1 MFKFRTKELS
11 ALEKL
16 WEQDGI
22 NFAIIAG
29 KHKIGKTTLLK
40 QFTQNKPT
48 IFFNVTEQTPIFNL
62 SNLNRAI
69 ENAGFLG
76 DTPHLQTI
84 GETLNFLFRSATNEK
99 FVLVIDDVD
108 NLIRTDSTIL
118 PLLSKLQSTYGQTSN
133 ILLILST
140 SALVYMNKEIFDKKS
155 LLGGSTK
162 IFLEPLDFFDTC
174 RLFKSREVDF
184 LILAY
189 AVFGGM
195 HYTLQYMNEELSI
208 KDNIIQNF
216 FEEKSD
222 LFTLPK
228 SLITDDFNDMA
239 KYASI
244 LTALAKMR
252 IRRKEIVDY
261 IDYPKDVSLYL
272 NNLLTSNMIQSY
284 QAYKRPETRFNTF
297 FIKIPFVQFFFRY
310 IPFLYNDIFHK
321 NISYAIVQIMNDLC
335 VYRDFIFKK
344 VCLEWCRR
352 KSGTDDFPIVIN
364 NVQISEDLNYHEPN
378 NGYFDFALLSILI
391 LDTILSAASSKY

>member
-118 PLLSKLQSTYGQTSN
+118 PLLSKLQSTYGQTSGH
-133 ILLILST
+133 IIYIGS
-140 SALVYMNKEIFDKKS
+140 VDQPKS
-155 LLGGSTK
+155 SWN
-162 IFLEPLDFFDTC
+162 
-174 RLFKSREVDF
+174 RLTF
-184 LILAY
+184 LIPVDCLRVA
-189 AVFGGM
+189 
-195 HYTLQYMNEELSI
+195 
-208 KDNIIQNF
+208 K
-216 FEEKSD
+216 
-222 LFTLPK
+222 
-228 SLITDDFNDMA
+228 LIF
-239 KYASI
+239 
-244 LTALAKMR
+244 
-252 IRRKEIVDY
+252 
-261 IDYPKDVSLYL
+261 
-272 NNLLTSNMIQSY
+272 
-284 QAYKRPETRFNTF
+284 
-297 FIKIPFVQFFFRY
+297 
-310 IPFLYNDIFHK
+310 
-321 NISYAIVQIMNDLC
+321 
-335 VYRDFIFKK
+335 
-344 VCLEWCRR
+344 
-352 KSGTDDFPIVIN
+352 
-364 NVQISEDLNYHEPN
+364 
-378 NGYFDFALLSILI
+378 
-391 LDTILSAASSKY
+391 